1 MKDKK
6 VIITSVVVL
15 LIAIIGVFSY
25 NTFLKE
31 KPVEGSK
38 KITVNVINAEANYK
52 KEHVYTTEAD
62 SLGDALDAE
71 GLIEYDKSEMGRFVH
86 TIDNIK
92 ADSDKQQWWSVVVNG
107 KDAETGID
115 DIMIKDGDNI
125 ELVLKTGW

>member
-6 VIITSVVVL
+6 VIITSVVIL
-15 LIAIIGVFSY
+15 LIAVLGIFSY
-25 NTFLKE
+25 NTFFKE

-38 KITVNVINAEANYK
+38 RITVNVINEEADYK
-52 KEHVYTTEAD
+52 KEYVYTTEAN

-71 GLIEYDKSEMGRFVH
+71 GLIGYDKSEMGRFVH

-92 ADSDKQQWWSVVVNG
+92 ADSDKQQWWNIVVNE
-107 KDAETGID
+107 KAAETGID